1 MDKQYSVQFFT
12 KFVEAMQK
20 FCRDYIEFEQAVEL
34 SGYLSLEIDNY
45 KKERYVLSEMV
56 HSTGDVISESYC
68 VKAFKTMKRL
78 PVIRDHTNTLRLS
91 QDDSIDLRDSP
102 PQYGIPYQTTSSRQR
117 THIHQTSPNRHNISS
132 QQSYRQTMNRR
143 HNPPSFASGGQNS
156 NAFTTSSS
164 SSAQLEEPSTIQP
177 RQSVQYLTSASHSSP
192 VMALVPSLDDVEADH
207 SSGTSNMNPL
217 VSSADN
223 IQSDESRGQKRSTVQ
238 EETSPNK
245 KEKLDNELESL
256 FSAATS
262 IVTVSEGN
270 VDFSTT
276 VGEKVPQS
284 QDVNLDIPN
293 SDQSTSQS
301 HSVSESL
308 RLPESIQIKEEV
320 DPDIMFID
328 SPGDRSGSE
337 PGGYGADAQSFTSS
351 AEAASSDPKSLQV
364 DVLETEEN
372 ESDTGSIHD
381 DCGHDKTPNEPS
393 ATSLVKSTTKP
404 LHKSSSS
411 FRCTVPRCGY
421 KTNKKYNLQ
430 RHMCIHGQKTLKFKC
445 PKCDDCFHSQYEVE
459 QHERGIHLGGILCES
474 CGMEY
479 RSRQGLE
486 LHRKTKHQQQGLK
499 CFLCAKVFSN
509 KGLLAGHVN
518 GHMQLKPYQ
527 CATCKRSFQYATSR
541 YIHQKRCNGGDR
553 GGERSHL
560 CSDCGMFFKTE
571 TALKDHRDAK
581 HSEHLYICGC
591 GKQYKWRPSFVRHR
605 RTCSKAE

>member
-351 AEAASSDPKSLQV
+351 AEAASSDPKSLQRTS
-364 DVLETEEN
+364 DEN
-372 ESDTGSIHD
+372 VSTSK
-381 DCGHDKTPNEPS
+381 DCGQVCSNEDSKMWQREIGIRLP
-393 ATSLVKSTTKP
+393 TSSVGKP
-404 LHKSSSS
+404 TMRPFKIKIIKVEADAHKKYSHKETDSVENMSLPAECSSSQPLQEGDANKQS
-411 FRCTVPRCGY
+411 AFSSNATPTDSSDEIRRFIYPFRKRLPTPKGGHRCELCDY
-421 KTNKKYNLQ
+421 RTNKLSNFKRHQRCHTGDFFQCYLCPRQFAEKLKLSYHLQGHRGELVCKY
-430 RHMCIHGQKTLKFKC
+430 
-445 PKCDDCFHSQYEVE
+445 
-459 QHERGIHLGGILCES
+459 
-474 CGMEY
+474 CGKVFA
-479 RSRQGLE
+479 SRQGHVQHE
-486 LHRKTKHQQQGLK
+486 KACRRK
-499 CFLCAKVFSN
+499 
-509 KGLLAGHVN
+509 KG
-518 GHMQLKPYQ
+518 
-527 CATCKRSFQYATSR
+527 
-541 YIHQKRCNGGDR
+541 I
-553 GGERSHL
+553 
-560 CSDCGMFFKTE
+560 
-571 TALKDHRDAK
+571 
-581 HSEHLYICGC
+581 
-591 GKQYKWRPSFVRHR
+591 
-605 RTCSKAE
+605 TCSCKH

>member
-351 AEAASSDPKSLQV
+351 AEAASSDPKSLQSYRQSV
-364 DVLETEEN
+364 HHWNT
-372 ESDTGSIHD
+372 IRR
-381 DCGHDKTPNEPS
+381 K
-393 ATSLVKSTTKP
+393 
-404 LHKSSSS
+404 
-411 FRCTVPRCGY
+411 PRCRNGGLGQDHKPPVPSDSGNSNLAMLSRNRKLGTQINTPAVTRRWTLYTCSTCGY
-421 KTNKKYNLQ
+421 MTRLKGNYTRHVRVHTGDYLQ
-430 RHMCIHGQKTLKFKC
+430 CHMCPRRFSDKGQLNY
-445 PKCDDCFHSQYEVE
+445 HIRW
-459 QHERGIHLGGILCES
+459 HEGKIYCH
-474 CGMEY
+474 
-479 RSRQGLE
+479 
-486 LHRKTKHQQQGLK
+486 H
-499 CFLCAKVFSN
+499 
-509 KGLLAGHVN
+509 
-518 GHMQLKPYQ
+518 
-527 CATCKRSFQYATSR
+527 
-541 YIHQKRCNGGDR
+541 
-553 GGERSHL
+553 
-560 CSDCGMFFKTE
+560 
-571 TALKDHRDAK
+571 
-581 HSEHLYICGC
+581 C
-591 GKQYKWRPSFVRHR
+591 GKTYGSVCALNHHVKTHHQ
-605 RTCSKAE
+605 T

>member
-351 AEAASSDPKSLQV
+351 AEAASSDPKSLQKTTITAAGM
-364 DVLETEEN
+364 LEMHQSARFRSLQDTKYTGLRKLHICDQCPYQTN
-372 ESDTGSIHD
+372 QRSNMIRHSRIHSGNYLQCHLCPRQFSDKSHLKYHLQ
-381 DCGHDKTPNEPS
+381 GH
-393 ATSLVKSTTKP
+393 A
-404 LHKSSSS
+404 
-411 FRCTVPRCGY
+411 G
-421 KTNKKYNLQ
+421 
-430 RHMCIHGQKTLKFKC
+430 TLKC
-445 PKCDDCFHSQYEVE
+445 SV
-459 QHERGIHLGGILCES
+459 
-474 CGMEY
+474 CGRKY
-479 RSRQGLE
+479 TSFFGLNY
-486 LHRKTKHQQQGLK
+486 HKKT
-499 CFLCAKVFSN
+499 
-509 KGLLAGHVN
+509 
-518 GHMQLKPYQ
+518 
-527 CATCKRSFQYATSR
+527 
-541 YIHQKRCNGGDR
+541 
-553 GGERSHL
+553 
-560 CSDCGMFFKTE
+560 
-571 TALKDHRDAK
+571 
-581 HSEHLYICGC
+581 
-591 GKQYKWRPSFVRHR
+591 RHNI
-605 RTCSKAE
+605 

>member
-351 AEAASSDPKSLQV
+351 AEAASSDPKSLQTAPV
-364 DVLETEEN
+364 H
-372 ESDTGSIHD
+372 G
-381 DCGHDKTPNEPS
+381 
-393 ATSLVKSTTKP
+393 STTVNQAGRYPARTVAAEASFVKIGTP
-404 LHKSSSS
+404 FYDGTRISGVNKCAVPNKNWTSICDISMDMISADSGGTLQSAARSYAMVRTRKAIPNKSRIRTHKCDECSYQTFYTTNLLKHKRVHSGDYLM
-411 FRCTVPRCGY
+411 CPICPRRYSDQGQLSYHLMGHAGTLLCQVCG
-421 KTNKKYNLQ
+421 KKYTS
-430 RHMCIHGQKTLKFKC
+430 M
-445 PKCDDCFHSQYEVE
+445 S
-459 QHERGIHLGGILCES
+459 
-474 CGMEY
+474 
-479 RSRQGLE
+479 GL
-486 LHRKTKHQQQGLK
+486 H
-499 CFLCAKVFSN
+499 N
-509 KGLLAGHVN
+509 
-518 GHMQLKPYQ
+518 
-527 CATCKRSFQYATSR
+527 
-541 YIHQKRCNGGDR
+541 
-553 GGERSHL
+553 
-560 CSDCGMFFKTE
+560 
-571 TALKDHRDAK
+571 
-581 HSEHLYICGC
+581 
-591 GKQYKWRPSFVRHR
+591 HR
-605 RTCSKAE
+605 RKQHPQ

>member
-351 AEAASSDPKSLQV
+351 AEAASSDPKSLQTV
-364 DVLETEEN
+364 HNQRCRDPLPMSSNVAPIHPGTPCGSDQDSHPRRVFEHVGKETLSSTSRFSYTDV
-372 ESDTGSIHD
+372 H
-381 DCGHDKTPNEPS
+381 H
-393 ATSLVKSTTKP
+393 TK
-404 LHKSSSS
+404 K
-411 FRCTVPRCGY
+411 FRCDYCEY
-421 KTNKKYNLQ
+421 E
-430 RHMCIHGQKTLKFKC
+430 TLYPF
-445 PKCDDCFHSQYEVE
+445 
-459 QHERGIHLGGILCES
+459 
-474 CGMEY
+474 
-479 RSRQGLE
+479 
-486 LHRKTKHQQQGLK
+486 
-499 CFLCAKVFSN
+499 
-509 KGLLAGHVN
+509 
-518 GHMQLKPYQ
+518 
-527 CATCKRSFQYATSR
+527 
-541 YIHQKRCNGGDR
+541 
-553 GGERSHL
+553 
-560 CSDCGMFFKTE
+560 
-571 TALKDHRDAK
+571 ALK
-581 HSEHLYICGC
+581 
-591 GKQYKWRPSFVRHR
+591 RHR
-605 RTCSKAE
+605 RKHTGEAYFCDLCPKHFWDRSKLIYHMKGHRGELVCKFCLKQFQTKNGQYRHEMTCPTLRSRHVAKNEHSTL

>member
-351 AEAASSDPKSLQV
+351 AEAASSDPKSLQSV
-364 DVLETEEN
+364 QN
-372 ESDTGSIHD
+372 MGCSDNYLFPWKNIKAD
-381 DCGHDKTPNEPS
+381 
-393 ATSLVKSTTKP
+393 
-404 LHKSSSS
+404 
-411 FRCTVPRCGY
+411 RPR
-421 KTNKKYNLQ
+421 KAPK
-430 RHMCIHGQKTLKFKC
+430 IQKCNYCLYQTLKKS
-445 PKCDDCFHSQYEVE
+445 HLTR
-459 QHERGIHLGGILCES
+459 HERTHTGNYLQCHLCP
-474 CGMEY
+474 Y
-479 RSRQGLE
+479 
-486 LHRKTKHQQQGLK
+486 K
-499 CFLCAKVFSN
+499 FSDQSHLN
-509 KGLLAGHVN
+509 YHLRGHAGLL
-518 GHMQLKPYQ
+518 
-527 CATCKRSFQYATSR
+527 TCKICDKNFTTIFS
-541 YIHQKRCNGGDR
+541 
-553 GGERSHL
+553 
-560 CSDCGMFFKTE
+560 
-571 TALKDHRDAK
+571 LKYHEKKCQLR
-581 HSEHLYICGC
+581 
-591 GKQYKWRPSFVRHR
+591 
-605 RTCSKAE
+605 

>member
-351 AEAASSDPKSLQV
+351 AEAASSDPKSLQKYHQ
-364 DVLETEEN
+364 L
-372 ESDTGSIHD
+372 SSKLI
-381 DCGHDKTPNEPS
+381 
-393 ATSLVKSTTKP
+393 A
-404 LHKSSSS
+404 SSSG
-411 FRCTVPRCGY
+411 TVFEQITTDGSSEFKTFASKGIKMFQCNFCEYITDHRSNIDRHVRTHTKDFHKCSLCPREFADKGY
-421 KTNKKYNLQ
+421 LMDHLKAHRGELQ
-430 RHMCIHGQKTLKFKC
+430 CSNCMRTFMST
-445 PKCDDCFHSQYEVE
+445 S
-459 QHERGIHLGGILCES
+459 
-474 CGMEY
+474 
-479 RSRQGLE
+479 GLRN
-486 LHRKTKHQQQGLK
+486 HRKT
-499 CFLCAKVFSN
+499 
-509 KGLLAGHVN
+509 
-518 GHMQLKPYQ
+518 
-527 CATCKRSFQYATSR
+527 
-541 YIHQKRCNGGDR
+541 
-553 GGERSHL
+553 
-560 CSDCGMFFKTE
+560 CG
-571 TALKDHRDAK
+571 
-581 HSEHLYICGC
+581 
-591 GKQYKWRPSFVRHR
+591 
-605 RTCSKAE
+605 

>member
-351 AEAASSDPKSLQV
+351 AEAASSDPKSLQNYST
-364 DVLETEEN
+364 LRA
-372 ESDTGSIHD
+372 TGISMKVHMT
-381 DCGHDKTPNEPS
+381 KLAS
-393 ATSLVKSTTKP
+393 A
-404 LHKSSSS
+404 
-411 FRCTVPRCGY
+411 FGF
-421 KTNKKYNLQ
+421 KY
-430 RHMCIHGQKTLKFKC
+430 
-445 PKCDDCFHSQYEVE
+445 KCDFCTYQSDHRSNMDKHVRIHTKEFH
-459 QHERGIHLGGILCES
+459 
-474 CGMEY
+474 
-479 RSRQGLE
+479 
-486 LHRKTKHQQQGLK
+486 K
-499 CFLCAKVFSN
+499 C
-509 KGLLAGHVN
+509 
-518 GHMQLKPYQ
+518 
-527 CATCKRSFQYATSR
+527 
-541 YIHQKRCNGGDR
+541 
-553 GGERSHL
+553 HL
-560 CSDCGMFFKTE
+560 CSRQFADKGNLTYH
-571 TALKDHRDAK
+571 LKAHRG
-581 HSEHLYICGC
+581 ELQCTVC
-591 GKQYKWRPSFVRHR
+591 R
-605 RTCSKAE
+605 RTFMSAGGLRSHRKCCA

>member
-351 AEAASSDPKSLQV
+351 AEAASSDPKSLQTTSV
-364 DVLETEEN
+364 YGARSFSGTYRGSNQTYVQQMRKRDPKYYCDICGKAYTDRRSLRRHLGDHTKMFKCRKCTVYFNTKEEETAHHKAKHWGYKYPCDICNVVL
-372 ESDTGSIHD
+372 GSIGSLKQHQRLK
-381 DCGHDKTPNEPS
+381 HLQDKQLLCPVPGCSRLFLN
-393 ATSLVKSTTKP
+393 TSSVNDHVDT
-404 LHKSSSS
+404 H
-411 FRCTVPRCGY
+411 
-421 KTNKKYNLQ
+421 
-430 RHMCIHGQKTLKFKC
+430 H
-445 PKCDDCFHSQYEVE
+445 
-459 QHERGIHLGGILCES
+459 
-474 CGMEY
+474 
-479 RSRQGLE
+479 RQ
-486 LHRKTKHQQQGLK
+486 
-499 CFLCAKVFSN
+499 
-509 KGLLAGHVN
+509 
-518 GHMQLKPYQ
+518 
-527 CATCKRSFQYATSR
+527 TS
-541 YIHQKRCNGGDR
+541 Y
-553 GGERSHL
+553 
-560 CSDCGMFFKTE
+560 
-571 TALKDHRDAK
+571 
-581 HSEHLYICGC
+581 
-591 GKQYKWRPSFVRHR
+591 
-605 RTCSKAE
+605 

>member
-351 AEAASSDPKSLQV
+351 AEAASSDPKSLQNIHMDMKRHGV
-364 DVLETEEN
+364 SHTGTSNAQAGGAYKRRTLPDVNYYKCKLCAYQTPRKADGLRHERIHTGN
-372 ESDTGSIHD
+372 YYQCHLCPCHFSDRIHLVYHLK
-381 DCGHDKTPNEPS
+381 GHAGLLKCN
-393 ATSLVKSTTKP
+393 
-404 LHKSSSS
+404 
-411 FRCTVPRCGY
+411 RCGKTY
-421 KTNKKYNLQ
+421 KSMRGLIYHKK
-430 RHMCIHGQKTLKFKC
+430 
-445 PKCDDCFHSQYEVE
+445 V
-459 QHERGIHLGGILCES
+459 
-474 CGMEY
+474 
-479 RSRQGLE
+479 
-486 LHRKTKHQQQGLK
+486 
-499 CFLCAKVFSN
+499 
-509 KGLLAGHVN
+509 
-518 GHMQLKPYQ
+518 
-527 CATCKRSFQYATSR
+527 CK
-541 YIHQKRCNGGDR
+541 D
-553 GGERSHL
+553 
-560 CSDCGMFFKTE
+560 
-571 TALKDHRDAK
+571 
-581 HSEHLYICGC
+581 
-591 GKQYKWRPSFVRHR
+591 
-605 RTCSKAE
+605 

>member
-351 AEAASSDPKSLQV
+351 AEAASSDPKSLQNTSV
-364 DVLETEEN
+364 YRIHTAN
-372 ESDTGSIHD
+372 FMAGSAKYRAAM
-381 DCGHDKTPNEPS
+381 DKTMPGNLAPMKKRKTHKCDLCNYE
-393 ATSLVKSTTKP
+393 TRYTTNLLKHKRVHSGEY
-404 LHKSSSS
+404 LH
-411 FRCTVPRCGY
+411 CHICPRRFSDSGQLSYHLQGHAGTLKCNVCG
-421 KTNKKYNLQ
+421 KKY
-430 RHMCIHGQKTLKFKC
+430 GSF
-445 PKCDDCFHSQYEVE
+445 S
-459 QHERGIHLGGILCES
+459 
-474 CGMEY
+474 
-479 RSRQGLE
+479 GLN
-486 LHRKTKHQQQGLK
+486 LHRK
-499 CFLCAKVFSN
+499 
-509 KGLLAGHVN
+509 
-518 GHMQLKPYQ
+518 
-527 CATCKRSFQYATSR
+527 
-541 YIHQKRCNGGDR
+541 IHC
-553 GGERSHL
+553 
-560 CSDCGMFFKTE
+560 
-571 TALKDHRDAK
+571 
-581 HSEHLYICGC
+581 HS
-591 GKQYKWRPSFVRHR
+591 
-605 RTCSKAE
+605 

>member
-351 AEAASSDPKSLQV
+351 AEAASSDPKSLQQILRV
-364 DVLETEEN
+364 D
-372 ESDTGSIHD
+372 
-381 DCGHDKTPNEPS
+381 
-393 ATSLVKSTTKP
+393 
-404 LHKSSSS
+404 
-411 FRCTVPRCGY
+411 
-421 KTNKKYNLQ
+421 
-430 RHMCIHGQKTLKFKC
+430 HGQHEAMTSKMSKFRPYRCQQPWPSGRKIHKC
-445 PKCDDCFHSQYEVE
+445 KFCDYQTPRKSDIVR
-459 QHERGIHLGGILCES
+459 HERTHTGNYLQCHLCPRTFSDKSHLIYHL
-474 CGMEY
+474 
-479 RSRQGLE
+479 QGHAGL
-486 LHRKTKHQQQGLK
+486 LK
-499 CFLCAKVFSN
+499 CK
-509 KGLLAGHVN
+509 K
-518 GHMQLKPYQ
+518 
-527 CATCKRSFQYATSR
+527 
-541 YIHQKRCNGGDR
+541 
-553 GGERSHL
+553 
-560 CSDCGMFFKTE
+560 CG
-571 TALKDHRDAK
+571 KDYK
-581 HSEHLYICGC
+581 SICGLTYHKKMC
-591 GKQYKWRPSFVRHR
+591 MK
-605 RTCSKAE
+605 

>member
-351 AEAASSDPKSLQV
+351 AEAASSDPKSLQTMDQEEILPLKV
-364 DVLETEEN
+364 EIGEPPKEKDPAYTPVEITEN
-372 ESDTGSIHD
+372 EGEAKRFKSRW
-381 DCGHDKTPNEPS
+381 S
-393 ATSLVKSTTKP
+393 ASLKRHVLSHTDQIFFCECKKRFTSKWELKYHRNICRHGLSCDQCAKKFST
-404 LHKSSSS
+404 
-411 FRCTVPRCGY
+411 
-421 KTNKKYNLQ
+421 
-430 RHMCIHGQKTLKFKC
+430 
-445 PKCDDCFHSQYEVE
+445 
-459 QHERGIHLGGILCES
+459 
-474 CGMEY
+474 
-479 RSRQGLE
+479 RQGLR
-486 LHRKTKHQQQGLK
+486 LHIRTAHKKSYPYTCAVCKFHCVTKNQYI
-499 CFLCAKVFSN
+499 
-509 KGLLAGHVN
+509 
-518 GHMQLKPYQ
+518 GHMNKHTNNNEKCQCGASFLHPADYAHHLKG
-527 CATCKRSFQYATSR
+527 C
-541 YIHQKRCNGGDR
+541 QKKNIVK
-553 GGERSHL
+553 HL
-560 CSDCGMFFKTE
+560 CSHCGLEFHRKQHLVAHINGMHSEPKHKCEKCFK
-571 TALKDHRDAK
+571 AFKWSSSLSYHHK
-581 HSEHLYICGC
+581 HSKCQLLDN
-591 GKQYKWRPSFVRHR
+591 
-605 RTCSKAE
+605 

>member
-351 AEAASSDPKSLQV
+351 AEAASSDPKSLQSDPKMERHYIPWSETPFYKSHV
-364 DVLETEEN
+364 RDHVVPVVVLKKKHPCSHCDYQTDRKADLTRHERTHTGN
-372 ESDTGSIHD
+372 FLKCHLCPRQYSD
-381 DCGHDKTPNEPS
+381 
-393 ATSLVKSTTKP
+393 KSQLTY
-404 LHKSSSS
+404 H
-411 FRCTVPRCGY
+411 
-421 KTNKKYNLQ
+421 
-430 RHMCIHGQKTLKFKC
+430 LKAHAGLL
-445 PKCDDCFHSQYEVE
+445 KCD
-459 QHERGIHLGGILCES
+459 
-474 CGMEY
+474 
-479 RSRQGLE
+479 
-486 LHRKTKHQQQGLK
+486 T
-499 CFLCAKVFSN
+499 
-509 KGLLAGHVN
+509 
-518 GHMQLKPYQ
+518 
-527 CATCKRSFQYATSR
+527 
-541 YIHQKRCNGGDR
+541 
-553 GGERSHL
+553 
-560 CSDCGMFFKTE
+560 
-571 TALKDHRDAK
+571 
-581 HSEHLYICGC
+581 C
-591 GKQYKWRPSFVRHR
+591 GKQFSAIGVLRRH
-605 RTCSKAE
+605 KKIHD

>member
-351 AEAASSDPKSLQV
+351 AEAASSDPKSLQNV
-364 DVLETEEN
+364 HVEVTRTL
-372 ESDTGSIHD
+372 
-381 DCGHDKTPNEPS
+381 
-393 ATSLVKSTTKP
+393 ATFCDSLSGP
-404 LHKSSSS
+404 
-411 FRCTVPRCGY
+411 GY
-421 KTNKKYNLQ
+421 K
-430 RHMCIHGQKTLKFKC
+430 
-445 PKCDDCFHSQYEVE
+445 
-459 QHERGIHLGGILCES
+459 
-474 CGMEY
+474 
-479 RSRQGLE
+479 QGL
-486 LHRKTKHQQQGLK
+486 LYKCKTCSYQTSNKSNFIKHEIKHTGDYLWCHICPRGFSDRSQLMYHLKGHAGLLK
-499 CFLCAKVFSN
+499 CHNCGRDYKSIR
-509 KGLLAGHVN
+509 GLMYH
-518 GHMQLKPYQ
+518 KK
-527 CATCKRSFQYATSR
+527 TCK
-541 YIHQKRCNGGDR
+541 K
-553 GGERSHL
+553 
-560 CSDCGMFFKTE
+560 
-571 TALKDHRDAK
+571 
-581 HSEHLYICGC
+581 
-591 GKQYKWRPSFVRHR
+591 
-605 RTCSKAE
+605 

>member
-351 AEAASSDPKSLQV
+351 AEAASSDPKSLQTFHE
-364 DVLETEEN
+364 LPRQLMT
-372 ESDTGSIHD
+372 SIR
-381 DCGHDKTPNEPS
+381 G
-393 ATSLVKSTTKP
+393 TSNNTVVIKGPKLFKCNFCEYTTKIRSNISRHVRIHTGDFHKCSLCP
-404 LHKSSSS
+404 REFADKGYLADHLKAHRGELLCLNCGKMFKSS
-411 FRCTVPRCGY
+411 
-421 KTNKKYNLQ
+421 
-430 RHMCIHGQKTLKFKC
+430 
-445 PKCDDCFHSQYEVE
+445 
-459 QHERGIHLGGILCES
+459 
-474 CGMEY
+474 
-479 RSRQGLE
+479 
-486 LHRKTKHQQQGLK
+486 
-499 CFLCAKVFSN
+499 
-509 KGLLAGHVN
+509 KGLRKHKKN
-518 GHMQLKPYQ
+518 CFKKKPDG
-527 CATCKRSFQYATSR
+527 
-541 YIHQKRCNGGDR
+541 N
-553 GGERSHL
+553 
-560 CSDCGMFFKTE
+560 
-571 TALKDHRDAK
+571 
-581 HSEHLYICGC
+581 
-591 GKQYKWRPSFVRHR
+591 YKN
-605 RTCSKAE
+605 TK

>member
-351 AEAASSDPKSLQV
+351 AEAASSDPKSLQRNFKNPSELNASGFNEQIIRAT
-364 DVLETEEN
+364 DASNETFDAKYTYKKLYSCGFCSYRSSNGAKME
-372 ESDTGSIHD
+372 THARIHI
-381 DCGHDKTPNEPS
+381 K
-393 ATSLVKSTTKP
+393 KSYP
-404 LHKSSSS
+404 CHV
-411 FRCTVPRCGY
+411 C
-421 KTNKKYNLQ
+421 
-430 RHMCIHGQKTLKFKC
+430 GQKFADKGNLAYHLKG
-445 PKCDDCFHSQYEVE
+445 H
-459 QHERGIHLGGILCES
+459 RG
-474 CGMEY
+474 
-479 RSRQGLE
+479 E
-486 LHRKTKHQQQGLK
+486 LQCTICRRKFMSKVSLWRHKKICNQQLQ
-499 CFLCAKVFSN
+499 
-509 KGLLAGHVN
+509 
-518 GHMQLKPYQ
+518 
-527 CATCKRSFQYATSR
+527 
-541 YIHQKRCNGGDR
+541 
-553 GGERSHL
+553 
-560 CSDCGMFFKTE
+560 
-571 TALKDHRDAK
+571 
-581 HSEHLYICGC
+581 
-591 GKQYKWRPSFVRHR
+591 
-605 RTCSKAE
+605 

>member
-351 AEAASSDPKSLQV
+351 AEAASSDPKSLQRMLFEV
-364 DVLETEEN
+364 KTLETASTLPTSPRPNVHFANSSALKRFPCSFCSYQTNRKADFTRHERTHTGN
-372 ESDTGSIHD
+372 FLKCHLCPRQYSDKSQLAYHLKAHAGLLKCKICGKKFPSI
-381 DCGHDKTPNEPS
+381 N
-393 ATSLVKSTTKP
+393 
-404 LHKSSSS
+404 S
-411 FRCTVPRCGY
+411 FRTH
-421 KTNKKYNLQ
+421 KKVHN
-430 RHMCIHGQKTLKFKC
+430 
-445 PKCDDCFHSQYEVE
+445 
-459 QHERGIHLGGILCES
+459 
-474 CGMEY
+474 
-479 RSRQGLE
+479 
-486 LHRKTKHQQQGLK
+486 
-499 CFLCAKVFSN
+499 
-509 KGLLAGHVN
+509 
-518 GHMQLKPYQ
+518 
-527 CATCKRSFQYATSR
+527 
-541 YIHQKRCNGGDR
+541 
-553 GGERSHL
+553 
-560 CSDCGMFFKTE
+560 
-571 TALKDHRDAK
+571 
-581 HSEHLYICGC
+581 
-591 GKQYKWRPSFVRHR
+591 
-605 RTCSKAE
+605 